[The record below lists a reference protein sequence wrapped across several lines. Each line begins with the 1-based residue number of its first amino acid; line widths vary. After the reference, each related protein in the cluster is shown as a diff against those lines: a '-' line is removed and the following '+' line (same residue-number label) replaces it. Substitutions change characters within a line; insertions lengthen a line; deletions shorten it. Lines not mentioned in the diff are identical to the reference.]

1 MLDLMIAVAILLPW
15 LSLLI
20 GGHVFRAILCLLL
33 QITLLGWIPAAIWAV
48 LVVNAD
54 RRDQQYRQMLRLLHG
69 R

>member
-20 GGHVFRAILCLLL
+20 GGHFFRAVLCLAL
-33 QITLLGWIPAAIWAV
+33 QISVVGWIPASIWAV
-48 LVVNAD
+48 AVVNRD
-54 RRDQQYRQMLRLLHG
+54 RRDKQYRDMLKILHG